1 MGMTIRNNISSLNAQ
16 RILRNTLNDY
26 NKSMEKLSSGYKINR
41 AADDAA
47 GLAISERMRTQ
58 IRGLKVASGNASNGI
73 ELCKIADGALE
84 QVQNMLQRMSDLAI
98 HAQDGATSA
107 EDAAADQAEANELIK
122 EITRIADTTKFNGKT
137 LLDGTLKTDGINF
150 MVGYTAADANK
161 INLKIEDMTSK
172 GLGLA
177 TGDPGT
183 PIDLKT
189 AASLTTI
196 QTAIQ
201 TVSTNRATIGATQ
214 NRLDYTVKNLDTIRE
229 NTASAESRIRDV
241 DVAEEEAN
249 ATAMQLL
256 YNSGIS
262 TLMKSMQNQQSLLNL
277 LG

>member
-73 ELCKIADGALE
+73 ELCKTADGALE

-150 MVGYTAADANK
+150 MVGYTAAEANK
-161 INLKIEDMTSK
+161 INL
-172 GLGLA
+172 
-177 TGDPGT
+177 T
-183 PIDLKT
+183 PIDIKT
-189 AASLTTI
+189 ADSLTTI

-262 TLMKSMQNQQSLLNL
+262 TLMKAMQNQQSLLNL

>member
-58 IRGLKVASGNASNGI
+58 IRGLKVASSNASNGI
-73 ELCKIADGALE
+73 ELCKTADGALE
-84 QVQNMLQRMSDLAI
+84 QVQSMLQRMSDLAI
-98 HAQDGATSA
+98 HAQDGTTSA

-161 INLKIEDMTSK
+161 INLKIADMTSK

-183 PIDLKT
+183 PIDIKT
-189 AASLTTI
+189 ADSLTTI

-262 TLMKSMQNQQSLLNL
+262 TLMKAMQNQQSLLNL

>member
-58 IRGLKVASGNASNGI
+58 IRGLKVASGI
-73 ELCKIADGALE
+73 ELCKTADGALE

-150 MVGYTAADANK
+150 MVGYTAAEANK
-161 INLKIEDMTSK
+161 INLKIADMTSK

-183 PIDLKT
+183 PIDIKT
-189 AASLTTI
+189 ADSLTTI

-262 TLMKSMQNQQSLLNL
+262 TLMKAMQNQQSLLNL